1 MRSEAPHRNVDLPGL
16 RPGEASRVPDPR
28 SGGVGFALTLAGLLV
43 AAAMTGAAAAA
54 PVSAQTLMTQ
64 EEALALAFP
73 GKASVERR
81 SAYLTE
87 SQLARAR
94 ALAGDDVEIDQTIVT
109 FYVGGDGEPAGA
121 AYFDAHRV
129 RTKNEVVMVVVDPD
143 ATIRRVDVLKFT
155 EPPEYRAPDGWID
168 QLEGRGLDEALSLRG
183 GIRSIAGATL
193 TARAMTEAARR
204 VLALHAVIE
213 PFGAMP

>member
-1 MRSEAPHRNVDLPGL
+1 MRSGAPHRSVDLPGL
-16 RPGEASRVPDPR
+16 RPGEASRVSDGR
-28 SGGVGFALTLAGLLV
+28 SAGVGVASVLATLLV
-43 AAAMTGAAAAA
+43 AVGVTATATA
-54 PVSAQTLMTQ
+54 PASGQTLMTQ

-73 GKASVERR
+73 GDSTVERR

-87 SQLARAR
+87 SQLDRAR
-94 ALAGDDVEIDQTIVT
+94 TLAGDDVEIDQTIIT
-109 FYVGGDGEPAGA
+109 FYVGGDGEPTGV

-168 QLEGRGLDEALSLRG
+168 QLEGQGLDAALSLRG

-213 PFGAMP
+213 PFGATP

>member
-1 MRSEAPHRNVDLPGL
+1 MAL
-16 RPGEASRVPDPR
+16 AS
-28 SGGVGFALTLAGLLV
+28 LLV
-43 AAAMTGAAAAA
+43 AVGMTAAAAGA
-54 PVSAQTLMTQ
+54 ASAQTLMTQ
-64 EEALALAFP
+64 EEALVLAFP
-73 GKASVERR
+73 GDTTVERR

-94 ALAGDDVEIDQTIVT
+94 ALAGDDVEIDQAIVT
-109 FYVGGDGEPAGA
+109 FYVGGDGEPTGA

-155 EPPEYRAPDGWID
+155 EPPEYRAQEGWID

-213 PFGAMP
+213 PFGATP